1 MLKYQNG
8 YTAIIFLCMRDN
20 FALKFD
26 CILFML
32 DIKVLTNGVQFL
44 RNNHVNNVTVIYSK
58 CYLLKFN
65 SQYIYILIVWVLHG
79 GLFHLWQFGIFQF
92 TYTTSCFLFSVIR
105 EKHKKILLPILFI
118 TILGKAAEAKVT
130 MRTHAGTFYSDL
142 CICGKLN
149 CEGKVS
155 ESKQHP
161 HSLVTT
167 RVREEG
173 REIHFTLVISQCLL
187 FWRGQQRKEVK
198 ILPLLLGIP
207 NNFSESSSSF
217 FKE

>member
-65 SQYIYILIVWVLHG
+65 SQYIYILIV
-79 GLFHLWQFGIFQF
+79 
-92 TYTTSCFLFSVIR
+92 
-105 EKHKKILLPILFI
+105 
-118 TILGKAAEAKVT
+118 
-130 MRTHAGTFYSDL
+130 
-142 CICGKLN
+142 
-149 CEGKVS
+149 
-155 ESKQHP
+155 
-161 HSLVTT
+161 
-167 RVREEG
+167 
-173 REIHFTLVISQCLL
+173 
-187 FWRGQQRKEVK
+187 
-198 ILPLLLGIP
+198 
-207 NNFSESSSSF
+207 
-217 FKE
+217 